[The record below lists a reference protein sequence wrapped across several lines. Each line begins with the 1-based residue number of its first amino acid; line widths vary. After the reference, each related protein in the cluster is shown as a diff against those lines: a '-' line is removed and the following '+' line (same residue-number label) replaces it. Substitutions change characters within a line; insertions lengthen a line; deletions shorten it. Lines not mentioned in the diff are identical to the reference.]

1 MAIVRSL
8 DNSWNS
14 QKTILV
20 GDHKNDKPKEQK
32 NEKSIFV
39 IGDSMVKHLMDGK
52 CPKNWTQ
59 IVKCLL
65 KPFQVQKQH
74 VCTIR

>member
-14 QKTILV
+14 QKTILA
-20 GDHKNDKPKEQK
+20 GDHKNDKSKEEK

-39 IGDSMVKHLMDGK
+39 IRDSMVKHLNGWEVSK
-52 CPKNWTQ
+52 KLNANCKVF
-59 IVKCLL
+59 VKTFSGTKTTCM
-65 KPFQVQKQH
+65 
-74 VCTIR
+74 RD

>member
-14 QKTILV
+14 QKAILA
-20 GDHKNDKPKEQK
+20 GDHKNDKPKGEK

-39 IGDSMVKHLMDGK
+39 IGDSVVKHLNGWEVSKKLNANCKVFAKTFSDTKTTCMYD
-52 CPKNWTQ
+52 
-59 IVKCLL
+59 
-65 KPFQVQKQH
+65 
-74 VCTIR
+74 